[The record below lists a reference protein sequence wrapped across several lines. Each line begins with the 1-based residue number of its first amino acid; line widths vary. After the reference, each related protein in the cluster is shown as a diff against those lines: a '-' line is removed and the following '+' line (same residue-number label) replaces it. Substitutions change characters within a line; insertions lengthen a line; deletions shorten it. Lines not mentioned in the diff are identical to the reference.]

1 MRSPDSL
8 ILLAYF
14 SVCFEVPFGSP
25 LLGVGEKERKEN
37 FKQFCITAKEEVE
50 VNQMQVAV
58 KNGNKKMYGY
68 QTERWYTNF
77 NVIGL

>member
-1 MRSPDSL
+1 L

-37 FKQFCITAKEEVE
+37 FKQFCITAKEEVWGGE
-50 VNQMQVAV
+50 SNAS
-58 KNGNKKMYGY
+58 G
-68 QTERWYTNF
+68 R
-77 NVIGL
+77 

>member
-1 MRSPDSL
+1 L

-37 FKQFCITAKEEVE
+37 FKQFFITAKEEVGGGGI
-50 VNQMQVAV
+50 
-58 KNGNKKMYGY
+58 KCKWPLKMAIRKCIATRLRGGT
-68 QTERWYTNF
+68 Q
-77 NVIGL
+77 ILM